1 MHLGSIVMNKRKPGA
16 APRTTRRGRTA
27 RNTPAP
33 GVEEETATG
42 AFAIAAECTVA
53 DASSLKSGLAK
64 LLDESA
70 SVTLDISA
78 VQRIDTAGL
87 QVITAFIRERE
98 SQGRQV
104 QWRGH
109 APAVTAAAR
118 LLGLGALLKLPA
130 TEVETAQ

>member
-1 MHLGSIVMNKRKPGA
+1 MNKRKPGA

-33 GVEEETATG
+33 GVEEKTAG
-42 AFAIAAECTVA
+42 GELAIAAECTVA

-64 LLDESA
+64 LLGESE

-87 QVITAFIRERE
+87 QVIAAFIRERE

-109 APAVTAAAR
+109 APVISAAAG
-118 LLGLGALLKLPA
+118 LLGLGALLKLPTA
-130 TEVETAQ
+130 EVETAQ

>member
-1 MHLGSIVMNKRKPGA
+1 MNKRKPGA

-33 GVEEETATG
+33 GVEPKTTSG

-64 LLDESA
+64 LLEESD

-87 QVITAFIRERE
+87 QVIAAFIRERE

-109 APAVTAAAR
+109 APTVEAAAR
-118 LLGLGALLKLPA
+118 LLGLGALLKLPTA
-130 TEVETAQ
+130 EVETAQ